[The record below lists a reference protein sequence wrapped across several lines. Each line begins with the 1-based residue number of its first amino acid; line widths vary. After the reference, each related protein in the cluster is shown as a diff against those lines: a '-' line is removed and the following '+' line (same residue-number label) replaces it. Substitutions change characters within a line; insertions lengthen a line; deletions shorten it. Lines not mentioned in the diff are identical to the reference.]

1 VSLLTR
7 PGAILT
13 RMSDEGTTQAPASA
27 LLSPG
32 SLFGE
37 YRIEGTL
44 GHGGMG
50 IVYLAR
56 ELELDRL
63 VALKVIRPELAHDRH
78 FRARFQSESR
88 TAASIEHSRI
98 VTVFAAGE
106 LGGLIYVAMRYV
118 PGDDL
123 GRLITAHGALAPGEA
138 AELIAQVAD
147 GLDAVHAA
155 GLVHRDVKPA
165 NVIVAW
171 GMADRGRPA
180 AFLTDFGLAKAAA
193 ATDGL
198 TATGEVIG
206 SVDYMAPEQIEGR
219 RIDARTDV
227 YALGCVL
234 FHAISG
240 RVPFPGRESSAK
252 MWAHLNEPPPV
263 AGSSAGSGSLDRV
276 IRRAMEK
283 DPARRFPSAGDL
295 GRAAVAAVHSEAVT
309 EPERAVGTGEA
320 APAETVPIRTEVA
333 PGPTERLPRRRRK
346 GRGRRR
352 LVAAIIALVLL
363 AGLGAAAI
371 VAIPRLNDEGGG
383 SAAQPDGVTI
393 PALTGQPL
401 DVAERRLEG
410 LGLNSSEVSDSL
422 FGVLISSEWDVC
434 ETQPPAGEVVRP
446 RSTVRL
452 LVDRPDVC

>member
-1 VSLLTR
+1 
-7 PGAILT
+7 
-13 RMSDEGTTQAPASA
+13 MSVEGTTRAPASA
-27 LLSPG
+27 LLSAG
-32 SLFGE
+32 WRFGE
-37 YRIEGTL
+37 YRIEGRL

-56 ELELDRL
+56 ELALDRL
-63 VALKVIRPELAHDRH
+63 IALKVIRPELAHERH
-78 FRARFQSESR
+78 FRARFRSESR
-88 TAASIEHSRI
+88 TAASIEHPRV
-98 VTVFAAGE
+98 VTVFGTGE
-106 LGGLIYVAMRYV
+106 LDGLLYVAMRYV

-123 GRLITAHGALAPGEA
+123 GRLIAARGALPAAEA
-138 AELIAQVAD
+138 AELVAQVAD

-165 NVIVAW
+165 NVLI
-171 GMADRGRPA
+171 GDGDSGRRA

-206 SVDYMAPEQIEGR
+206 SVDYIAPEQIEGW

-234 FHAISG
+234 FHAVSG
-240 RVPFPGRESSAK
+240 RVPFPDRESSAK

-263 AGSSAGSGSLDRV
+263 AGASDGSRALDRV

-295 GRAAVAAVHSEAVT
+295 GRAALAAVHGEAVT
-309 EPERAVGTGEA
+309 KPERAVGLGEA
-320 APAETVPIRTEVA
+320 APAETLPIQTEVA
-333 PGPTERLPRRRRK
+333 PRPTEPLPGGRRK
-346 GRGRRR
+346 GRRRRR
-352 LVAAIIALVLL
+352 LLRAILVLL
-363 AGLGAAAI
+363 VLGVLGAAAI
-371 VAIPRLNDEGGG
+371 VAIPRLDDGGGGG
-383 SAAQPDGVTI
+383 SKPSGITV

-401 DVAERRLEG
+401 DVADQRLED
-410 LGLNSSEVSDSL
+410 LGLDSTEVSDSI
-422 FGVLISSEWDVC
+422 FGVLFPSEWDVC
-434 ETQPPAGEVVRP
+434 RTDPAAGEVVRP

-452 LVDRPDVC
+452 FVDRPDVC